1 MPDFTNEGRAEAGL
15 HSIGRPAAM
24 RLSSGALS
32 VSAEAMRFEFAV
44 SKCFFREMNVVVEQ
58 LN

>member
-1 MPDFTNEGRAEAGL
+1 
-15 HSIGRPAAM
+15 M

-32 VSAEAMRFEFAV
+32 FSAEAMRFEFAV
-44 SKCFFREMNVVVEQ
+44 SKCFLREMNVVVEH